1 MRIVLDTNVVISG
14 LLWSGTP
21 RQLFNALRA
30 GRASAFT
37 SRELLQ
43 ELADVLSRE
52 HLAPILLKEQTS
64 AAALVQGYALL
75 ANIITAAEI
84 GAVVAAD
91 PDDNALIA
99 AALAARAELIVSGD
113 HRLLNLKTYQGIDI
127 VNPAEAL
134 RRTAPA

>member
-1 MRIVLDTNVVISG
+1 M
-14 LLWSGTP
+14 
-21 RQLFNALRA
+21 
-30 GRASAFT
+30 
-37 SRELLQ
+37 
-43 ELADVLSRE
+43 LSRE
-52 HLAPILLKEQTS
+52 HLAPILLKQQTS

-91 PDDNALIA
+91 PDDNALVA

-134 RRTAPA
+134 RRTVPA